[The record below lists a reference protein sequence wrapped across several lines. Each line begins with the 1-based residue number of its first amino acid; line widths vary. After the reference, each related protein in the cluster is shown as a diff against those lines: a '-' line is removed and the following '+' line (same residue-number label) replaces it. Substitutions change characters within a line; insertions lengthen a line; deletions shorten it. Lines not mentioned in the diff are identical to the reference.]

1 MEKKRKYLGK
11 GYFYDPERQL
21 FRVRILIDGKRKFL
35 GSYSNEYE
43 AMAVYNRA
51 KEVYNR
57 AKEEESKRKGKK

>member
-51 KEVYNR
+51 KE
-57 AKEEESKRKGKK
+57 EESKRKGKK